1 MKIDVE
7 HIAHLSKLQFS
18 PSEKEKIEGELNS
31 IIAMVEK
38 LPDVEGNLNGAEI
51 ENAMELREDKV
62 EESLNRDDLLK
73 NAPLVKAGCIVVPQ
87 TVES

>member
-1 MKIDVE
+1 MKIDVD

-38 LPDVEGNLNGAEI
+38 LPDVKGNLNGAEI

-62 EESLNRDDLLK
+62 EESLKREDLLK